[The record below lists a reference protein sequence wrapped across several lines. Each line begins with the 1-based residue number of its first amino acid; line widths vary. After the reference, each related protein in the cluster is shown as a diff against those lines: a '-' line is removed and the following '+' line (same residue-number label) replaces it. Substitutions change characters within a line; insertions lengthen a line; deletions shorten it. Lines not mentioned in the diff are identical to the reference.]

1 MKTCRTLSL
10 ALCLAL
16 LPLASV
22 SAQDNQARLIGVVSD
37 ASGAALPGVTVTAAG
52 AAQQRPAPV
61 VTDNS
66 GRYITPWLA
75 PGTYTVS
82 FELSGFETRTI
93 TNVALAAGQ
102 TVVLDQQLPLASL
115 SETVQVTA
123 TAPVPPPP
131 PYVPP
136 PPPRLL
142 PIDKEEAASVCGP
155 RQSPGFSLSMG
166 HIIGH
171 RDDSNRELLGPGD
184 PLRLDVGEESGA
196 SVGQNLVV
204 RRRFRTG
211 DKNLPKK
218 QATYGEQTAGLVQI
232 VQIQPHSSVAVVV
245 YLCGEIYAGD
255 AVERF
260 LPQTAYMVVMDGAP
274 TFNDPAQIIIGE
286 DDRGTAAKGQMMVID
301 RGVMQGVQRGQRV
314 TIFRRPSVQDA
325 PPMTIGNGVVIAVRP
340 DSATFKIEGAT
351 DAVMVGDLV
360 ALHR

>member
-1 MKTCRTLSL
+1 MKTCRIAIL
-10 ALCLAL
+10 AACLASL
-16 LPLASV
+16 LIAPV
-22 SAQDNQARLIGVVSD
+22 SAQTNQARLIGVVNDS
-37 ASGAALPGVTVTAAG
+37 SGAALPGVTVTAAS
-52 AAQQRPAPV
+52 ATQHPAPV
-61 VTDNS
+61 VTDGS
-66 GRYITPWLA
+66 GRYITPWMP

-82 FELSGFETRTI
+82 FELSGFEARTI
-93 TNVALAAGQ
+93 TNVALTAGQ
-102 TVVLDQQLPLASL
+102 TIVLDQQLPLAAL

-136 PPPRLL
+136 PPPRIV
-142 PIDKEEAASVCGP
+142 PVDKEEAASVCGP

-166 HIIGH
+166 HITGH
-171 RDDSNRELLGPGD
+171 RDDPHRELLGPGD
-184 PLRLDVGEESGA
+184 ALRIDVGAEAGV

-211 DKNLPKK
+211 NPNLPKK
-218 QATYGEQTAGLVQI
+218 EAMYGEQTAGLIQV
-232 VQIQPHSSVAVVV
+232 VETQPHSSVAMVV

-274 TFNDPAQIIIGE
+274 TFNDPARIIIGE
-286 DDRGTAAKGQMMVID
+286 DDRAAAANGQMMVID

-314 TIFRRPSVQDA
+314 TIFRRPVQDA

-340 DSATFKIEGAT
+340 DSATFKIERST
-351 DAVMVGDLV
+351 DAVSVGDLV